1 AKHYTLFP
9 NRTNIIKNTEGII
22 LVHHN
27 GLPDTNNGFKKVLLG
42 TVYTDALKN
51 KEDESVFL
59 QHLQRFIKEEA
70 VDIYIPH
77 PRYDSH
83 QFNGILNVNSEMI
96 AEDIILECLGQG
108 IALEIYGF
116 NSTVQYNLNN
126 ISAIKNYKITS
137 HFLKDSFNHGLG
149 FDFNQVSV

>member
-1 AKHYTLFP
+1 
-9 NRTNIIKNTEGII
+9 II

-51 KEDESVFL
+51 KEDECVFL
-59 QHLQRFIKEEA
+59 QHLQRFIKKEA

-83 QFNGILNVNSEMI
+83 QFNSVLNVSSEMI
-96 AEDIILECLGQG
+96 AEDIILEYLEQG
-108 IALEIYGF
+108 ISLEIYGF

-126 ISAIKNYKITS
+126 ISTIKNYKITS
-137 HFLKDSFNHGLG
+137 PFLKDSFNHGLG

>member
-1 AKHYTLFP
+1 
-9 NRTNIIKNTEGII
+9 
-22 LVHHN
+22 
-27 GLPDTNNGFKKVLLG
+27 
-42 TVYTDALKN
+42 N

-59 QHLQRFIKEEA
+59 QHLQMFIKKEA

-83 QFNGILNVNSEMI
+83 QFNDVLNVKSELI
-96 AEDIILECLGQG
+96 AEDIILEYLDKGML
-108 IALEIYGF
+108 LEIYGF

-137 HFLKDSFNHGLG
+137 PFLKDSFNHGLG

>member
-1 AKHYTLFP
+1 
-9 NRTNIIKNTEGII
+9 
-22 LVHHN
+22 
-27 GLPDTNNGFKKVLLG
+27 
-42 TVYTDALKN
+42 
-51 KEDESVFL
+51 ESVFL
-59 QHLQRFIKEEA
+59 QHLQMFIKKEA

-83 QFNGILNVNSEMI
+83 QFNDVLNVKSELI
-96 AEDIILECLGQG
+96 AEDIILEYLDKGML
-108 IALEIYGF
+108 LEIYGF

-137 HFLKDSFNHGLG
+137 PFLKDSFNHGLG

>member
-1 AKHYTLFP
+1 
-9 NRTNIIKNTEGII
+9 IIKKTEGII

-27 GLPDTNNGFKKVLLG
+27 ALPDTNNGFKKVLLG

-51 KEDESVFL
+51 KEDESIFL
-59 QHLQRFIKEEA
+59 EHIQRFIKEEA

-83 QFNGILNVNSEMI
+83 HFNGVLNVNSEMI
-96 AEDIILECLGQG
+96 AEDIILEYLEQG
-108 IALEIYGF
+108 MALEIYGF

>member
-1 AKHYTLFP
+1 
-9 NRTNIIKNTEGII
+9 NIIKNTEGII

-59 QHLQRFIKEEA
+59 PHLQRFIKEEA

-83 QFNGILNVNSEMI
+83 QFNGVLNVNSEMI
-96 AEDIILECLGQG
+96 AEDIILEYLGQG

>member
-1 AKHYTLFP
+1 HYTLFP
-9 NRTNIIKNTEGII
+9 NRTNIIKKTEGII

-51 KEDESVFL
+51 KEDESIFL
-59 QHLQRFIKEEA
+59 EHIQRFIKEEA

-83 QFNGILNVNSEMI
+83 HFNGVLNVNSEMI
-96 AEDIILECLGQG
+96 AEDIILEYLEQG
-108 IALEIYGF
+108 MALEIYGF

>member
-1 AKHYTLFP
+1 
-9 NRTNIIKNTEGII
+9 KNTEGII

-59 QHLQRFIKEEA
+59 EHIQRFIKEEA

-83 QFNGILNVNSEMI
+83 QFNGVLNVNSEMI
-96 AEDIILECLGQG
+96 AEDIILEYLEQG
-108 IALEIYGF
+108 MALEIYGF

>member
-1 AKHYTLFP
+1 

-59 QHLQRFIKEEA
+59 EHIQRFIKEEA

-83 QFNGILNVNSEMI
+83 HFNGVLNVNSEMI
-96 AEDIILECLGQG
+96 AEDIILEYLEQG
-108 IALEIYGF
+108 MALEIYGF

>member
-1 AKHYTLFP
+1 YTLFP
-9 NRTNIIKNTEGII
+9 NRTNIIKKTEGII

-51 KEDESVFL
+51 KEDESIFL
-59 QHLQRFIKEEA
+59 EHIQRFIKEEA

-83 QFNGILNVNSEMI
+83 HFNGVLNVNSEMI
-96 AEDIILECLGQG
+96 AEDIILEYLEQG
-108 IALEIYGF
+108 MALEIYGF

>member
-1 AKHYTLFP
+1 FP
-9 NRTNIIKNTEGII
+9 NRTNIIKKTEGII

-27 GLPDTNNGFKKVLLG
+27 ALPDTNNGFKKVLLG

-51 KEDESVFL
+51 KEDESIFL
-59 QHLQRFIKEEA
+59 EHIQRFIKEEA

-83 QFNGILNVNSEMI
+83 HFNGVLNVNSEMI
-96 AEDIILECLGQG
+96 AEDIILEYLEQG
-108 IALEIYGF
+108 MALEIYGF

>member
-1 AKHYTLFP
+1 M
-9 NRTNIIKNTEGII
+9 
-22 LVHHN
+22 
-27 GLPDTNNGFKKVLLG
+27 G

-59 QHLQRFIKEEA
+59 QHLQMFIKKEA

-83 QFNGILNVNSEMI
+83 QFNGVLNVNSEMI
-96 AEDIILECLGQG
+96 AEDIILEYLEQG
-108 IALEIYGF
+108 MALEIYGF

-126 ISAIKNYKITS
+126 ISAIKTIK
-137 HFLKDSFNHGLG
+137 
-149 FDFNQVSV
+149 

>member
-1 AKHYTLFP
+1 M
-9 NRTNIIKNTEGII
+9 
-22 LVHHN
+22 VHHN

-51 KEDESVFL
+51 KEDESIFL
-59 QHLQRFIKEEA
+59 EHIQRFIKEEA

-83 QFNGILNVNSEMI
+83 HFNGVLNVNSEMI
-96 AEDIILECLGQG
+96 AEDIILEYLEQG
-108 IALEIYGF
+108 MALEIYGF

>member
-1 AKHYTLFP
+1 
-9 NRTNIIKNTEGII
+9 TEGII

-51 KEDESVFL
+51 KEDESIFL
-59 QHLQRFIKEEA
+59 EHIQRFIKEEA

-83 QFNGILNVNSEMI
+83 HFNGVLNVNSEMI
-96 AEDIILECLGQG
+96 AEDIILEYLEQG
-108 IALEIYGF
+108 MALEIYGF

>member
-1 AKHYTLFP
+1 
-9 NRTNIIKNTEGII
+9 
-22 LVHHN
+22 
-27 GLPDTNNGFKKVLLG
+27 TNNGFKKVLLG

-51 KEDESVFL
+51 KEDESIFL
-59 QHLQRFIKEEA
+59 EHIQRFIKEEA

-83 QFNGILNVNSEMI
+83 HFNGVLNVNSEMI
-96 AEDIILECLGQG
+96 AEDIILEYLEQG
-108 IALEIYGF
+108 MALEIYGF